1 MPRHRIILI
10 LACVIAAVFAT
21 GLAFRAGMFRP
32 APASAAVGGPFQL
45 VDQNG
50 VPTTEKA
57 LNGKWSAVFFGFT
70 YCPDVC
76 PGTLQGLA
84 AATDILGPKKA
95 EDLQIVFISVDPER
109 DDAKQ
114 MKAYVSAD
122 YVPKTTLGLTGTPQQ
137 VAAAAKAY
145 RVYFAKVGDGPG
157 YTIDHST
164 AIYLMDPKG
173 RFSTVI
179 PYNLPPE
186 DIARRINDAMRE
198 G

>member
-1 MPRHRIILI
+1 MPRHRLILI
-10 LACVIAAVFAT
+10 LTCLVGAVILA
-21 GLAFRAGMFRP
+21 GLAWRAGVFNP
-32 APASAAVGGPFQL
+32 APAPAAVGGPFQL

-50 VPTTEKA
+50 KPATEKA
-57 LNGKWSAVFFGFT
+57 LKGKWSAVFFGFT

-84 AATDILGPKKA
+84 AASDILGPKAK
-95 EDLQIVFISVDPER
+95 DLQIVFISVDPGR
-109 DDAKQ
+109 DDVKQ
-114 MKAYVSAD
+114 MNAYVSAD
-122 YVPKTTLGLTGTPQQ
+122 YVPKTTLGLTGTPEQ

-145 RVYFAKVGDGPG
+145 RVFYAKVGEGPG

-186 DIARRINDAMRE
+186 DIARRINDAMR
-198 G
+198 GR